1 MKNCTLNKSRHNLN
15 IQMYSFQ
22 ELLQLFELTV
32 PNEITENDLKRA
44 KLIVLKT
51 HPDKSRLPPEYFIFY
66 KKAFEIIVEFYNTQ
80 QRTMKCVPKTE
91 IKYSNDSDSYS
102 NSKNDSIDIKVSNS
116 INSMKP
122 KQFQKTF
129 NELFEKN
136 NMGRQI
142 VNKNT
147 WFSDDAQQIDIEN
160 IKSVS
165 SMNQTF
171 EKIKEKQQGMIVYNG
186 IREIPFTSSISC
198 GNLYDDIEDEI
209 QDNNIYIESDPFS
222 RLKFEDIKRVHKN
235 ETVFTVG
242 EKDYNNIPK
251 FSSVEQY
258 SLSRKQDDT
267 TPLYDD
273 EINKRILIEKE
284 IEFQN
289 KMLLKE
295 YELKKKI
302 LINEN
307 KNKSILSYFLQ
318 IE

>member
-1 MKNCTLNKSRHNLN
+1 
-15 IQMYSFQ
+15 
-22 ELLQLFELTV
+22 
-32 PNEITENDLKRA
+32 
-44 KLIVLKT
+44 
-51 HPDKSRLPPEYFIFY
+51 
-66 KKAFEIIVEFYNTQ
+66 
-80 QRTMKCVPKTE
+80 
-91 IKYSNDSDSYS
+91 
-102 NSKNDSIDIKVSNS
+102 
-116 INSMKP
+116 MKP

-258 SLSRKQDDT
+258 SLSRKQDNT